1 MYRYIYMPSYILKPL
16 SLAAD
21 NTCTTCEYLFSDHFD
36 LCSLQRS
43 SMKAT
48 NS

>member
-1 MYRYIYMPSYILKPL
+1 MPAYFLKPS

-21 NTCTTCEYLFSDHFD
+21 SICTTCEYLFSDHFN

-43 SMKAT
+43 NMKAT